1 MRIRRTWLHL
11 AATVAVTA
19 IVSLAAPWGIGVAMT
34 AAAVC
39 AWTFVGLYVT
49 RSNWRAE
56 TIGKVMVLTNVFL
69 ACVLTQAA
77 LSQWTDRDYPY
88 REHVRIIMHS
98 ALAYGIVWKIVILLR
113 AQRNPPPDR

>member
-19 IVSLAAPWGIGVAMT
+19 VVSLAAPWGICIAMT
-34 AAAVC
+34 SAAVC
-39 AWTFVGLYVT
+39 AWTFVGLYIG

-77 LSQWTDRDYPY
+77 LSQWTDRDYLY
-88 REHVRIIMHS
+88 RDQVRIVIYS
-98 ALAYGIVWKIVILLR
+98 ALAYGIVWKIVLLLR
-113 AQRNPPPDR
+113 AQRADDE